1 MHSMTPDEIAF
12 VITVLVIA
20 AFLVGVVAVAI
31 RLQR

>member
-1 MHSMTPDEIAF
+1 MTPDEIAF

-20 AFLVGVVAVAI
+20 IFLVGVVAVAI

>member
-1 MHSMTPDEIAF
+1 MRSMTPDEIAF

-20 AFLVGVVAVAI
+20 IFLVGVVAVAI